1 MLVAA
6 AEETKARFLAAFQIL
21 AGEEPFLERMKMAG
35 CVLESVWAED
45 LSPSGWY
52 DLKQSLL
59 RLHRAPL
66 DHESAKTIQNQW
78 FKIFSR
84 LT

>member
-6 AEETKARFLAAFQIL
+6 TEETKARFLEAFQIL
-21 AGEEPFLERMKMAG
+21 AGEEAYLERMKMAG
-35 CVLESVWAED
+35 CVLESVWADD
-45 LSPSGWY
+45 LTPSSWY

-66 DHESAKTIQNQW
+66 DHDSAKAIQNQW
-78 FKIFSR
+78 FRIFSR
-84 LT
+84 LV